1 MSVGYYDPTKPGQEN
16 YVNSPYQYWKG
27 VVEDKS
33 VSYIEFAINGQLF
46 TTQVNADGSW
56 EYQLPLRLEEGSH
69 NLTIRF
75 FDRAGNAGIPF
86 QTRLEVDLSPPD
98 MPAIMRVLDDFG
110 PVQGPVGNKGFTD
123 DKTPAISGYA
133 EPDSIVRL
141 YSNGVLIG
149 SVQAAKN
156 GQWTITPELSDGE
169 QRLYVTATDKFG
181 QVSFDSPVFTLYVNS
196 PRIDKPQLL
205 EVYDNEGP
213 NNGVIKAGS
222 ESDDRNPRL
231 SGNAPLDAESVVIYI
246 NGERVGIAP
255 VVDGQWHWESNID
268 LLNFGNNTIT
278 VRAQNNR
285 GELSNESE
293 PFTYKVIPTPEA
305 KIDYAFDNEGLYQ
318 GRLDSG
324 ALTNDFSP
332 ILKGSAEANSVVYV
346 HAQRINGYR
355 ELLGSVRADAQGNW
369 EIETNKLTQGDGDYE
384 FQVGYFTQPD
394 TQAEKFSL
402 TIISGETVMPVI
414 ESAFDDVGS
423 STGALKNGAVTD
435 DYTPTLSGRAEANS
449 IVYFFDKHVN
459 GTWARLGSVKADAQG
474 NWTFTT
480 PNLGGYLGEHTFQVS
495 NSEKRYTNGSTY
507 QLTLQPEKPNISN
520 AIDNEGGIQGEL
532 KNGDYT
538 DDFTPTLT
546 GWAASNSLV
555 YVYAQHDNGNW
566 QLLGSTRAS
575 NFGAWNFTT
584 SNLSG
589 QHGEYQFQVSSSS
602 TRDPSANIFKLEI
615 NDNAVRVGDEG
626 LAWDFDDGTLQGWM
640 PAGLYKKYNQLKTTE
655 WKGADG
661 SNVLGS
667 MTDFVEGRDYSG
679 DVVYRYIEVE
689 AGKTY
694 ELDFD
699 GYRLNQGWVA
709 PVIGMEVDG
718 KTVIKPEAL
727 TSSWQHKSG
736 IYVATETKVVK
747 VAVTNATANGY
758 GNDFLLDNL
767 GMKPV
772 EVTPVDRQGL
782 DWDFN
787 DGTLQG
793 WMAAGLYEKYN
804 QLKTTEWKGAD
815 GSNVL
820 GSMTDFV
827 EGRDYSGDVVY
838 RYIEVEAGKTYEL
851 DFDGYRL
858 NQGWVAPVIGMEVDG
873 KTVIKPEALTSS
885 WQHKSGIYVATE
897 TKVVKVA
904 VTNATANGY
913 GNDFLLDNLGIKPVN
928 VTNVGKQRIDWDFND
943 GTLQGWMAAGIYEK
957 LNQIKTTYWKGEDG
971 SNVLGSTTDANNSGR
986 DYSGE
991 VVYQYI
997 QVEAG
1002 KSYTLGFDGQR
1013 INKSYAPP
1021 VIGIQVDGADIV
1033 APATLT
1039 QTWQHFSGVYTA
1051 TETKVV
1057 KVAVVNN
1064 TSNAYGNDFLLDNL
1078 FVQPQNNSVTKVIAA
1093 ESILTEMLASGEE
1106 AAVIDMLG
1114 NGKNTLSVSVADV
1127 LSAGSKDLFIV
1138 DGKTQLLIKG
1148 DAQDVVKLDDILGDG
1163 GDVGDWVKQQGSTT
1177 VAGVKYQVYS
1187 HSGIDADV
1195 LIQEGVKTELV

>member
-16 YVNSPYQYWKG
+16 FVNSPYQYWKG

-56 EYQLPLRLEEGSH
+56 EYQLPLRLEEGGH

-75 FDRAGNAGIPF
+75 FDRAGNAGIPV

-156 GQWTITPELSDGE
+156 GQWTITPELSNGE

-222 ESDDRNPRL
+222 ESDDRSPRL

-346 HAQRINGYR
+346 HAQRINGYW
-355 ELLGSVRADAQGNW
+355 ELIGSVRADAQGNW

-402 TIISGETVMPVI
+402 TIISGEAVMPVI

-423 STGALKNGAVTD
+423 STGALKNRAVTD

-507 QLTLQPEKPNISN
+507 QLTLQPEKPGISN
-520 AIDNEGGIQGEL
+520 AVDNEGDIQGKL
-532 KNGDYT
+532 QNGGYT
-538 DDFTPTLT
+538 DDFTPTLA
-546 GWAASNSLV
+546 GKAAANSIV
-555 YVYAQHDNGNW
+555 YIFAQHENGSW
-566 QLLGSTRAS
+566 QSLGSSKADV
-575 NFGAWNFTT
+575 FGSWQFTT
-584 SNLSG
+584 ANLSG
-589 QHGEYQFQVSSSS
+589 QRGEYQFQVSSSS

-615 NDNAVRVGDEG
+615 NDNAVKVGDEG

-640 PAGLYKKYNQLKTTE
+640 PAGLYKKHNQLKTTE

-694 ELDFD
+694 ELNFD

-736 IYVATETKVVK
+736 TYTATETKVVK
-747 VAVTNATANGY
+747 VAVTNAT
-758 GNDFLLDNL
+758 F
-767 GMKPV
+767 
-772 EVTPVDRQGL
+772 
-782 DWDFN
+782 
-787 DGTLQG
+787 
-793 WMAAGLYEKYN
+793 
-804 QLKTTEWKGAD
+804 
-815 GSNVL
+815 
-820 GSMTDFV
+820 
-827 EGRDYSGDVVY
+827 
-838 RYIEVEAGKTYEL
+838 
-851 DFDGYRL
+851 
-858 NQGWVAPVIGMEVDG
+858 
-873 KTVIKPEALTSS
+873 
-885 WQHKSGIYVATE
+885 
-897 TKVVKVA
+897 
-904 VTNATANGY
+904 NGY

-1078 FVQPQNNSVTKVIAA
+1078 FVQPQNNSVTKVIAT

-1187 HSGIDADV
+1187 HSGVDADV

>member
-16 YVNSPYQYWKG
+16 FVNSPYQYWKG
-27 VVEDKS
+27 VVADKS
-33 VSYIEFAINGQLF
+33 VSYIEFAINGRLF

-56 EYQLPLRLEEGSH
+56 EYQLPLRLEEGGH

-75 FDRAGNAGIPF
+75 FDRAGNPGIPL

-98 MPAIMRVLDDFG
+98 MPAIVRVLDDFG

-156 GQWTITPELSDGE
+156 GQWTITPELGDGE

-205 EVYDNEGP
+205 EVYDNEGS
-213 NNGVIKAGS
+213 NTGVVKAGS
-222 ESDDRNPRL
+222 ESDDRSPRL
-231 SGNAPLDAESVVIYI
+231 SGNAPLDAESVVIYV

-268 LLNFGNNTIT
+268 LLNYGNNTVT

-293 PFTYKVIPTPEA
+293 PFTYKVIPTPLA
-305 KIDYAFDNEGLYQ
+305 KIEYAFDNEGLYQ
-318 GRLDSG
+318 GRLDNG
-324 ALTNDFSP
+324 ALTDDFSP
-332 ILKGSAEANSVVYV
+332 ILKGSAEANSLVYI
-346 HAQRINGYR
+346 HAQRINGYW

-369 EIETNKLTQGDGDYE
+369 EIETNKLTQGNGEYE
-384 FQVGYFTQPD
+384 FQAGYFTQPD

-402 TIISGETVMPVI
+402 TIVSGEAVMPVI
-414 ESAFDDVGS
+414 ESAFDDVGT
-423 STGALKNGAVTD
+423 STGMLKNGAVTD

-459 GTWARLGSVKADAQG
+459 GTWARLGSIKADAQG
-474 NWTFTT
+474 NWTFTI
-480 PNLGGYLGEHTFQVS
+480 PNLGGYLGQHTFQVS

-507 QLTLQPEKPNISN
+507 QLTLQPEKPGISN
-520 AIDNEGGIQGEL
+520 AIDNEGGIQGKL
-532 KNGDYT
+532 QNGDYT
-538 DDFTPTLT
+538 DDFTPTLA
-546 GWAASNSLV
+546 GKAAANSIV
-555 YVYAQHDNGNW
+555 YIFAQHENGSW
-566 QLLGSTRAS
+566 QSLGSSKA
-575 NFGAWNFTT
+575 NVFGSWQFTT
-584 SNLSG
+584 ANLSG
-589 QHGEYQFQVSSSS
+589 QRGEYQFQVSSSS

-615 NDNAVRVGDEG
+615 NDNAVRVGDDG
-626 LAWDFDDGTLQGWM
+626 LSWNFDDGNLGGWIA
-640 PAGLYKKYNQLKTTE
+640 AGIYKSLKQLKVKS
-655 WKGADG
+655 WNDG
-661 SNVLGS
+661 DSYSLGS
-667 MTDFVEGRDYSG
+667 MTDYVQGRDYSG
-679 DVVYRYIEVE
+679 EIAYRYMQVE

-694 ELDFD
+694 QFDFS
-699 GYRLNQGWVA
+699 GARILTSNVA
-709 PVIGMEVDG
+709 PKIGLMVDR
-718 KTVIKPEAL
+718 KYVVPETVFGPDWKNY
-727 TSSWQHKSG
+727 SG
-736 IYVATETKVVK
+736 AWTATETKVVRVGFMNGEK
-747 VAVTNATANGY
+747 SGY
-758 GNDFLLDNL
+758 GNDFKLDNIEV
-767 GMKPV
+767 KPV
-772 EVTPVDRQGL
+772 EVTAIIDQGI
-782 DWDFN
+782 DWNFN

-793 WMAAGLYEKYN
+793 WMAAGMYEKYN

-820 GSMTDFV
+820 GSMTASGA
-827 EGRDYSGDVVY
+827 GRDYSGEIVY
-838 RYIEVEAGKTYEL
+838 RYIEVEAGKIYEL
-851 DFDGYRL
+851 DFDGCRT
-858 NQGWVAPVIGMEVDG
+858 NKSFVPPVIGMEVDG
-873 KTVIKPEALTSS
+873 KTVIEPEALTSS

-928 VTNVGKQRIDWDFND
+928 VTTVGKQRIDWDFND
-943 GTLQGWMAAGIYEK
+943 GTLQGWMAAGIYEQ
-957 LNQIKTTYWKGEDG
+957 LNQIRTTYWKGEDG
-971 SNVLGSTTDANNSGR
+971 SNVLGSPTDANNTGR

-1013 INKSYAPP
+1013 INKSFAPP

-1057 KVAVVNN
+1057 KVAVVND
-1064 TSNAYGNDFLLDNL
+1064 TPNAYGNDFLLDNL
-1078 FVQPQNNSVTKVIAA
+1078 FVQPQNNSVTKVIAT

-1187 HSGIDADV
+1187 HSGVDADV

>member
-16 YVNSPYQYWKG
+16 FVNSPYQYWKG
-27 VVEDKS
+27 VVADKS
-33 VSYIEFAINGQLF
+33 VSYIEFAINGRLF

-75 FDRAGNAGIPF
+75 FDLAGNAGIPL

-213 NNGVIKAGS
+213 NNGVIKAGN
-222 ESDDRNPRL
+222 ESDDRSPRL
-231 SGNAPLDAESVVIYI
+231 SGNAPLDAESVVIYV

-346 HAQRINGYR
+346 HAQRINGYW
-355 ELLGSVRADAQGNW
+355 ELLGSVRTDAQGNW

-402 TIISGETVMPVI
+402 TIISGEAVMPVI

-435 DYTPTLSGRAEANS
+435 DFTPTLSGRAEANS

-459 GTWARLGSVKADAQG
+459 GTWARLGSIKADAQG

-480 PNLGGYLGEHTFQVS
+480 PHLGGYRGEHTFQVS

-520 AIDNEGGIQGEL
+520 AIDNEGDIQGEL
-532 KNGDYT
+532 KNGGYT

-546 GWAASNSLV
+546 GWAASNGLV

-566 QLLGSTRAS
+566 QLLGSTRAG

-589 QHGEYQFQVSSSS
+589 QPGEYQFQVSSSN
-602 TRDPSANIFKLEI
+602 TRDPSAEIFKLEI
-615 NDNAVRVGDEG
+615 NDNAVKVGDDGLSWNFDDGNLGGWIPAGLYKSLNQLNVKSWNDGDSFALGSMTNYGHNGDFSGEIAYRYIQVEAGKTYQFDFSGARILTSYAAPKIGLMVDGKYVIPETVFGPDWKNYSGAWTATETKVVRVGFMNGEKSG
-626 LAWDFDDGTLQGWM
+626 YGNDFKLDNIEVKPVEVTAINDQGIDWNFNDGTLQGWM
-640 PAGLYKKYNQLKTTE
+640 AAGLYEKYNQLKTTE

-679 DVVYRYIEVE
+679 EVVYRYIEVE

-747 VAVTNATANGY
+747 VAVTNT
-758 GNDFLLDNL
+758 
-767 GMKPV
+767 
-772 EVTPVDRQGL
+772 
-782 DWDFN
+782 
-787 DGTLQG
+787 
-793 WMAAGLYEKYN
+793 
-804 QLKTTEWKGAD
+804 
-815 GSNVL
+815 
-820 GSMTDFV
+820 
-827 EGRDYSGDVVY
+827 
-838 RYIEVEAGKTYEL
+838 
-851 DFDGYRL
+851 
-858 NQGWVAPVIGMEVDG
+858 
-873 KTVIKPEALTSS
+873 
-885 WQHKSGIYVATE
+885 
-897 TKVVKVA
+897 
-904 VTNATANGY
+904 TANGY

-928 VTNVGKQRIDWDFND
+928 VTTVGKQRIDWDFND
-943 GTLQGWMAAGIYEK
+943 GTLQGWMAAGIYEQ
-957 LNQIKTTYWKGEDG
+957 LNQIRTTYWKGEDG
-971 SNVLGSTTDANNSGR
+971 SNVLGSPTDANNTGR

-1013 INKSYAPP
+1013 INKSFAPP

-1057 KVAVVNN
+1057 KVAVVNS
-1064 TSNAYGNDFLLDNL
+1064 TPNAYGNDFLLDNL
-1078 FVQPQNNSVTKVIAA
+1078 FVQPQNNSVTKVIAT

-1127 LSAGSKDLFIV
+1127 LSAGSKDLFIG

-1187 HSGIDADV
+1187 HSGVDADV